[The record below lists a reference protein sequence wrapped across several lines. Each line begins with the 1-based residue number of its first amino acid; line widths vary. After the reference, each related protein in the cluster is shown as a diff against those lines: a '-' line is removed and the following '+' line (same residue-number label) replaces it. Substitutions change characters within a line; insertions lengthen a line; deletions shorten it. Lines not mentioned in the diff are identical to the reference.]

1 MRSPTISIYFI
12 QACLKN
18 LSHQPDK
25 QLALLAKNHI
35 SPMILQSTTARV
47 PAENYANLLRDTM
60 QEMDDELMGYG
71 SLPQKLGCWSTM
83 VELAANS
90 SNLGES
96 LKKLARFYRLVP
108 WGLETKLSTDSNGNA
123 YLSLNRSNNER
134 GDRQFDP
141 YLYESFLFY
150 IHRTANWLIGRQ
162 IPLHAVDFCFAETPH
177 RQVYWDMY
185 FCKDIYFQQPLS
197 QLRFSSAMLDL
208 PVAKSAQAVSA
219 FLSHVNQAM
228 ITQVYAQKSW
238 HYKVS
243 TRLEAQL
250 SDNPSFSDFAKG
262 FNIHPHTLR
271 SYLRDEGF
279 QYQDIKDRVRRDSAI
294 FYLSSRGK
302 SVEDAAAL
310 TGFSEASAFIRA
322 FKKWTGNT
330 PIHYKRKS

>member
-1 MRSPTISIYFI
+1 MRTPTISIYFI
-12 QACLKN
+12 RACLKN
-18 LSHQPDK
+18 LSEQPEK
-25 QLALLAKNHI
+25 QLDLLAKNHI
-35 SPMILQSTTARV
+35 SPMILRSTTARV

-83 VELAANS
+83 VELATNS
-90 SNLGES
+90 INLGEA
-96 LKKLARFYRLVP
+96 LKKLTRFYRLVS
-108 WGLETKLSTDSNGNA
+108 WGLETRLSSDSEGNA
-123 YLSLNRSNNER
+123 YISLNHSDIRS
-134 GDRQFDP
+134 QFDP

-162 IPLHAVDFCFAETPH
+162 IPLHSVDFCFAKTAH
-177 RQVYWDMY
+177 REVYWDMY
-185 FCKDIYFQQPLS
+185 FCKDIHFDQPVS
-197 QLRFSSAMLDL
+197 QLRFSAAMLDH
-208 PVAKSAQAVSA
+208 PVAKSEQAITS
-219 FLSHVNQAM
+219 FLDHVNQAM

-238 HYKVS
+238 HYRVS
-243 TRLEAQL
+243 TQLEAQL
-250 SDNPSFSDFAKG
+250 TQNPSFNDFSKG

-302 SVEDAAAL
+302 SVEDTAAL

-330 PIHYKRKS
+330 PIHYKRKP